1 MSGTFSIAN
10 STLDVTVGV
19 FYTGLA
25 YVIAHYGTLL
35 GTVASIT
42 GLPSPSWY
50 VDYSYMGLKQ
60 IAIVSDSVAVP
71 EIDPA
76 SFGSGLAMLLGS
88 QGLLE
93 RRRRKSHHP

>member
-19 FYTGLA
+19 PDTGLA
-25 YVIAHYGTLL
+25 YIIAEYGTLL
-35 GTVASIT
+35 GTFATIT
-42 GLPSPSWY
+42 GLPGPSWY
-50 VDYSYMGLKQ
+50 VDYFYQGRNE
-60 IAIVSDSVAVP
+60 IAIVSDAVSVP

-88 QGLLE
+88 LGLLE
-93 RRRRKSHHP
+93 RRRRRK